1 MVISIEIME
10 LFNSTRKNKR
20 FAITLNENGKINTY
34 HFGLKDGTTFIDH
47 GDEAKRKA
55 YLARHIANKKEKRL
69 IETLTPSP
77 ALFSAKLLWGQTMDI
92 ISNLIGLQKE
102 FNLKKEV

>member
-1 MVISIEIME
+1 MVISIEE
-10 LFNSTRKNKR
+10 LINSTRKDKR
-20 FAITLNENGKINTY
+20 FAITLTEDGKTKTY
-34 HFGLKDGTTFIDH
+34 HFGLKSGTTFIDH
-47 GDEAKRKA
+47 GDEAKREA
-55 YLARHIANKKEKRL
+55 YLARHMGNKKEKKL

-102 FNLKKEV
+102 FNVKKEV

>member
-1 MVISIEIME
+1 MKIQIEQ
-10 LFNSTRKNKR
+10 LVTSTRKNKR

-34 HFGLKDGTTFIDH
+34 HFGLKSGTTFIDH

-55 YLARHIANKKEKRL
+55 YLARHMANKKENYL

-92 ISNLIGLQKE
+92 IRNLIGLQQE
-102 FNLKKEV
+102 FNLKKNL

>member
-1 MVISIEIME
+1 MKIQIEQ
-10 LFNSTRKNKR
+10 LVTSTRKNKR

-34 HFGLKDGTTFIDH
+34 HFGLKSGTTFIDH

-55 YLARHIANKKEKRL
+55 YLARHMANKKENYL

>member
-1 MVISIEIME
+1 MKIEIEE
-10 LFNSTRKNKR
+10 LINSTRKNKR
-20 FAITLNENGKINTY
+20 FAITLTEDGKTTTY
-34 HFGLKDGTTFIDH
+34 HFGSKNSKTFIDH
-47 GDEAKRKA
+47 GDENKRNA
-55 YLARHIANKKEKRL
+55 YLARHIANKKEKKL

-77 ALFSAKLLWGQTMDI
+77 ALFSAKLLWGQTIDI

>member
-1 MVISIEIME
+1 MKIQIEQ
-10 LFNSTRKNKR
+10 LVTSTRKNKR

-34 HFGLKDGTTFIDH
+34 HFGLKSGTTFIDH

-55 YLARHIANKKEKRL
+55 YLTRHIANKKEKKL

-77 ALFSAKLLWGQTMDI
+77 ALFSAKLLWGQTIDI

-102 FNLKKEV
+102 FNLKKNL